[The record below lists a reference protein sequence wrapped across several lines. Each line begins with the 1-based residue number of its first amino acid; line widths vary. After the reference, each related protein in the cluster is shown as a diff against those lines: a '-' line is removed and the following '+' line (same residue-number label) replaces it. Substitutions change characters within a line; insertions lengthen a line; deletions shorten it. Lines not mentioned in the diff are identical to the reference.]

1 MSKKF
6 IFIGNSLKTMLNF
19 RRNVIS
25 YFAMEGFSVVVLAP
39 LDISCAEI
47 QNVSYVDFGS
57 TNRSLS
63 VFDLIHQVI
72 SLNRILKKEQFGADD
87 CIFAYSSKMSLISI
101 LASFGLRYK
110 VFPYFIGLGALFLKR
125 QYFVIRILLGRIID
139 HCGSVKG
146 VVCLNNSDVH
156 VLASYI
162 KKKKIIL
169 MRGEGLDSSQ
179 FRFINTNTFSPL
191 RFVIVSRP
199 LIEKGVLLFLESVR
213 YLRNIYGF
221 NAEFAI
227 YGFDEST
234 RDSDLPGCFFK
245 ECKNLNISLYGYVNN
260 IQDHIRVHDVLVLPS
275 RREGM
280 SRVCMEMQQY
290 GLPVIGSNV
299 PGISDIV
306 INGIMGFLVDEP
318 HPRYFADAMKIF
330 CLMSDDEFKIFRS
343 GIAQANRL
351 YLSDFEVINF
361 YLKLCEG
368 NIK

>member
-1 MSKKF
+1 
-6 IFIGNSLKTMLNF
+6 
-19 RRNVIS
+19 
-25 YFAMEGFSVVVLAP
+25 
-39 LDISCAEI
+39 
-47 QNVSYVDFGS
+47 
-57 TNRSLS
+57 
-63 VFDLIHQVI
+63 
-72 SLNRILKKEQFGADD
+72 
-87 CIFAYSSKMSLISI
+87 
-101 LASFGLRYK
+101 
-110 VFPYFIGLGALFLKR
+110 
-125 QYFVIRILLGRIID
+125 
-139 HCGSVKG
+139 
-146 VVCLNNSDVH
+146 
-156 VLASYI
+156 
-162 KKKKIIL
+162 

-280 SRVCMEMQQY
+280 SRVCMEMQEY

-299 PGISDIV
+299 PGINDVV
-306 INGIMGFLVDEP
+306 INGVTGLLVNDFSP
-318 HPRYFADAMKIF
+318 QSFAMAMKLF
-330 CLMSDDEFKIFRS
+330 CLMSISDFEDFRV
-343 GIAQANRL
+343 GILNSRRL
-351 YLSDFEVINF
+351 YLMNSEVMNF
-361 YLKLCEG
+361 YRTI
-368 NIK
+368 IKS

>member
-1 MSKKF
+1 MPKKY

-19 RRNVIS
+19 RRNIIA
-25 YFAMEGFSVVVLAP
+25 YFAMEGFPVAVLAP
-39 LDISCAEI
+39 LDKSCAEI
-47 QNVSYVDFGS
+47 QNVSFVEFGS
-57 TNRSLS
+57 NHRSLS
-63 VFDLIHQVI
+63 VFDLIHQAI
-72 SLNRILKKEQFGADD
+72 TLNRILKKEQIDED
-87 CIFAYSSKMSLISI
+87 VCIFAYSPKMILISI
-101 LASFGLRYK
+101 LATFGLRCK

-125 QYFVIRILLGRIID
+125 RYSVIRIVLGRIID
-139 HCGSVKG
+139 LSVSVKG

-156 VLASYI
+156 VLASHI
-162 KKKKIIL
+162 KKKKILL

-179 FRFINTNTFSPL
+179 FRFINANTFSPL
-191 RFVIVSRP
+191 RFVIMSRP

-221 NAEFAI
+221 DAEFAI

-234 RDSDLPGCFFK
+234 RDSDLPGGFFK
-245 ECKNLNISLYGYVNN
+245 DCKNLNISLYGYVNN

-280 SRVCMEMQQY
+280 SRVCMEMQEY

-306 INGIMGFLVDEP
+306 INGITGFLVDEP

-330 CLMSDDEFKIFRS
+330 CLMSDDDFKNFRS
-343 GIAQANRL
+343 RVTRANRR

-361 YLKLCEG
+361 YLKLCDD
-368 NIK
+368 IQ

>member
-1 MSKKF
+1 
-6 IFIGNSLKTMLNF
+6 MLNF
-19 RRNVIS
+19 RRNIIS
-25 YFAMEGFSVVVLAP
+25 YFAMEGFPVAVLAP
-39 LDISCAEI
+39 LDKSCAEI
-47 QNVSYVDFGS
+47 QNVSYIDFGS
-57 TNRSLS
+57 ADRSLS
-63 VFDLIHQVI
+63 IFDLIHQVI
-72 SLNRILKKEQFGADD
+72 ILNRILKKEQIGTDV
-87 CIFAYSSKMSLISI
+87 CIFVYSSKMILISI
-101 LASFGLRYK
+101 LASFGLRCK

-125 QYFVIRILLGRIID
+125 RYFVVRVLLGRIID
-139 HCGSVKG
+139 LCGSVEG

-156 VLASYI
+156 VLADYI
-162 KKKKIIL
+162 KKKRIIL

-179 FRFINTNTFSPL
+179 FRFINANTFSAL

-199 LIEKGVLLFLESVR
+199 LIEKGVLLFVESVR
-213 YLRNIYGF
+213 YLRSIYGF

-234 RDSDLPGCFFK
+234 SNSDLPGCFFE
-245 ECKNLNISLYGYVNN
+245 ECRNLNISLYGYVNN

-280 SRVCMEMQQY
+280 SRACMEMQQY

-306 INGIMGFLVDEP
+306 INGVTGFLVDEP

-330 CLMSDDEFKIFRS
+330 CLMSDDDFKNFRS
-343 GIAQANRL
+343 RIARANKR

-361 YLKLCEG
+361 YLNLCDEDMR
-368 NIK
+368 